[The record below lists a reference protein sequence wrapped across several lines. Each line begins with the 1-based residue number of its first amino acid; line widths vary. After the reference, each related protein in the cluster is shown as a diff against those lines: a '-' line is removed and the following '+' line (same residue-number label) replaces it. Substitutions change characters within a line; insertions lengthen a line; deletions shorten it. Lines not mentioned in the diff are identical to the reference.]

1 MAQHC
6 GDSLG
11 ETKRQ
16 MDTLG
21 ATVLLTSLPGLSRL
35 FFRMAILAREKELA
49 TAAFIFVNL
58 GAAKE
63 NHLLFWVKAHRATK
77 LLELVWNI
85 FKDGWEAGWMD

>member
-1 MAQHC
+1 
-6 GDSLG
+6 
-11 ETKRQ
+11 

-21 ATVLLTSLPGLSRL
+21 ATASLTLLPGRTRL
-35 FFRMAILAREKELA
+35 FVRMATLAREKELA
-49 TAAFIFVNL
+49 TAVFIFVNL

-63 NHLLFWVKAHRATK
+63 KHLLFWVKAHRATK

>member
-21 ATVLLTSLPGLSRL
+21 ATVLLTSLPGRSRL

-49 TAAFIFVNL
+49 TAVFIFVNL
-58 GAAKE
+58 GSAKE
-63 NHLLFWVKAHRATK
+63 KHLLFWVKAHRATT